1 MHAHWL
7 TLFTAALF
15 SITNPLGNVGVVA
28 GLTSQVSA
36 AKLKKIV
43 FTSAI
48 AILVILLISVWLGKA
63 AMNFFGINLHELR
76 TAGGLIVLIIGLNM
90 LFNNTSHAQTESE
103 KRQSQEQEN
112 VAIVPIAI
120 PIVAGPGT
128 ITNEIVPG
136 PATMGIA
143 IVPIAI
149 PIVAGPGTISLVI
162 ATASKHDAFT
172 DKVSMTLV
180 CVMMTALLWFAFSY
194 AKIIAQ
200 KIGPNG
206 MAVVTRVMGMILA
219 SIAMGM
225 LATGIKGLF
234 PEIFAA
240 T

>member
-7 TLFTAALF
+7 TLFAAALF

-43 FTSAI
+43 LTSAI
-48 AILVILLISVWLGKA
+48 AILVILLISVWLGNA

-90 LFNNTSHAQTESE
+90 LFNNTSHAQTEGE

-128 ITNEIVPG
+128 I
-136 PATMGIA
+136 
-143 IVPIAI
+143 
-149 PIVAGPGTISLVI
+149 SLVI
-162 ATASKHDAFT
+162 ATASKHDVFA
-172 DKVSMTLV
+172 DKVSMTIV

-194 AKIIAQ
+194 AKVIAQ

-240 T
+240 A

>member
-7 TLFTAALF
+7 TLFAAALF

-43 FTSAI
+43 LTSAI

-90 LFNNTSHAQTESE
+90 LFNNTSHAQTEGE

-112 VAIVPIAI
+112 V
-120 PIVAGPGT
+120 
-128 ITNEIVPG
+128 
-136 PATMGIA
+136 A

-162 ATASKHDAFT
+162 ATASKHDAFA
-172 DKVSMTLV
+172 DKVSMTVV
-180 CVMMTALLWFAFSY
+180 CVMMTVLLWFAFSY
-194 AKIIAQ
+194 AKVIAQ

-240 T
+240 A

>member
-7 TLFTAALF
+7 TLFAAALF

-36 AKLKKIV
+36 PKLKKIV
-43 FTSAI
+43 LTSAI

-90 LFNNTSHAQTESE
+90 LFNNTSHAQTEGE

-112 VAIVPIAI
+112 V
-120 PIVAGPGT
+120 
-128 ITNEIVPG
+128 
-136 PATMGIA
+136 A

-162 ATASKHDAFT
+162 ATASKHDAFA
-172 DKVSMTLV
+172 DKVSMTIV
-180 CVMMTALLWFAFSY
+180 CVMMTALLWFAFS
-194 AKIIAQ
+194 
-200 KIGPNG
+200 
-206 MAVVTRVMGMILA
+206 
-219 SIAMGM
+219 
-225 LATGIKGLF
+225 
-234 PEIFAA
+234 
-240 T
+240 